1 MGDVQLQNFARL
13 RMLYSAEPGPRK
25 VSVFSDC
32 IRTDSHGPSRK
43 HISKGPMP
51 TKSKDAISLMGRRLK
66 INLQMLSSHSP
77 CAVAQPRTPV
87 RSLLLAFA
95 ALFFLGAIFV
105 STPAAY
111 AQSASTWNKRG
122 QAAEARE
129 DYDVAYQDYQKAHI
143 KSPDNLWYKTRYEN
157 SRFKAAAAHV
167 DRGRIYLQ
175 GGDVDGAL
183 NEFQHALEI
192 DPSNQTAQQEIDQIR
207 VNRAGGASPTST
219 PRMQESPGQ
228 AAAQKE
234 IASIAGIT
242 KLKPVSND
250 PITIH
255 SVEDSKYIYQ
265 AIGKIAG
272 LNVLFDPD
280 YTSKRIPVDLN
291 NVSLSDALRIVG
303 TISGTFYKPVTSNTI
318 FVAANTRQK
327 RTDLEELAVQTFY
340 LTNMSTANDATEIL
354 TAIRNMM
361 DPTVKIFLVPSQN
374 ALVMRGTPDQ
384 LMLAEKLINDLDR
397 AKPEVVVDVAV
408 LEVNKTLERT
418 LGITLPQSFGIA
430 AQAPTTTASTTTST
444 TGTTTTPTT
453 TTSGLTLNN
462 LAHLNGTDFAITLGG
477 AQANALLTDSDT
489 RILQNPRIRASDGQ
503 RATLK
508 IGSKIP
514 VATGSYSAGAATGL
528 TAGIGV
534 QTQFT
539 YIDVGVN
546 IDMTP
551 TVHYD
556 HEITLKVKVEVST
569 QSSTVTISGVAE
581 PVISQRVA
589 DQVIQLQDGEP
600 SILAGINTKSDE
612 LGISGTPGI
621 GEMPI
626 LKYIFSS
633 RDRNVSDDEIVFLI
647 VPHIVRESVLSKL
660 NTRAIDTGTSQ
671 AMELRYDPT
680 MTPASD
686 MESADA
692 PNHPVGA
699 TDAAN
704 AAAAVI
710 HPPQNPGQ
718 IPNSQIPSGQMPTS
732 PAHAAPAGPPVSFT
746 VQPSTPTPAV
756 GSTFTTQVMIS
767 NAQDVF
773 AVPLQLQFNPAVLQ
787 LVNVDSGPFLGS
799 DSQAIAIAH
808 RVDNGTVTISASR
821 PPNTKGMS
829 GQGSVCNI
837 TFKAIAPGDSQLNL
851 VKVGA
856 MNSAHVNLPAVGSQA
871 VVHVK

>member
-1 MGDVQLQNFARL
+1 
-13 RMLYSAEPGPRK
+13 MLYSAEPGPRK
-25 VSVFSDC
+25 VSAYSNC

-43 HISKGPMP
+43 HISKGPTP

-66 INLQMLSSHSP
+66 KNLQILSSISL
-77 CAVAQPRTPV
+77 CAVAPLRTAV
-87 RSLLLAFA
+87 RSPLLVLA
-95 ALFFLGAIFV
+95 ALFVLGGI
-105 STPAAY
+105 PAAH
-111 AQSASTWNKRG
+111 AQSSATWDKRG

-129 DYDVAYQDYQKAHI
+129 DYDVAYQDYRKAHI
-143 KSPDNLWYKTRYEN
+143 KSPNNLWYKTRYEN
-157 SRFKAAAAHV
+157 ARFKAAAAHV

-175 GGDVDGAL
+175 SGDSDGAL
-183 NEFQHALEI
+183 NEFQRALEI

-207 VNRAGGASPTST
+207 VSRAGGAAPSSL
-219 PRMQESPGQ
+219 PRMQETPGQ
-228 AAAQKE
+228 AAEQKE
-234 IASIAGIT
+234 IASISGIT

-303 TISGTFYKPVTSNTI
+303 TLTNTFYKPVTSNTI

-340 LTNMSTANDATEIL
+340 LTNMSTANDATEVL

-418 LGITLPQSFGIA
+418 LGITLPQSFGLA
-430 AQAPTTTASTTTST
+430 AQPPNTTASTTTST
-444 TGTTTTPTT
+444 TGTTSTTPTT
-453 TTSGLTLNN
+453 TSNLTLNN
-462 LAHLNGTDFAITLGG
+462 LAHLNGTDFAVTLGG
-477 AQANALLTDSDT
+477 ATVNALLTDADT

-539 YIDVGVN
+539 YVDVGVN
-546 IDMTP
+546 VDMTP

-556 HEITLKVKVEVST
+556 HEITLKIKVEVST

-600 SILAGINTKSDE
+600 SILAGIDTKNDE
-612 LGISGTPGI
+612 LGISGTPGLAEI
-621 GEMPI
+621 PI
-626 LKYIFSS
+626 LKYIFAS
-633 RDRNVSDDEIVFLI
+633 RDRNLSDDEIVFLI
-647 VPHIVRESVLSKL
+647 VPHIVRESILSKL
-660 NTRAIDTGTSQ
+660 NTRPIDTGTSQ
-671 AMELRYDPT
+671 AMELRYDPSI
-680 MTPASD
+680 TPVSD
-686 MESADA
+686 MESANA
-692 PNHPVGA
+692 PDHPVA
-699 TDAAN
+699 PTDAAN
-704 AAAAVI
+704 AAASVI
-710 HPPQNPGQ
+710 HPPQVPGQ
-718 IPNSQIPSGQMPTS
+718 IPNSQIPSGQMQPS
-732 PAHAAPAGPPVSFT
+732 PAPGQAPAAPAAPPASFT
-746 VQPSTPTPAV
+746 VQPTNAAPTV
-756 GSTFTTQVMIS
+756 GSTFTAQVMVS
-767 NAQDVF
+767 NAQDLF
-773 AVPLQLQFNPAVLQ
+773 AVPLQMQFNPAVLQ

-799 DSQAIAIAH
+799 DSQAVAIAH

-829 GQGSVCNI
+829 GQGNVCNI
-837 TFKAIAPGDSQLNL
+837 TFKAIAPGDSPLNL
-851 VKVGA
+851 IKVGA
-856 MNSAHVNLPAVGSQA
+856 MNSAHANLPAVGSQA

>member
-1 MGDVQLQNFARL
+1 
-13 RMLYSAEPGPRK
+13 MLYSAEPGPRK

-43 HISKGPMP
+43 HISKGPTP

-66 INLQMLSSHSP
+66 KNIQILSSNSP
-77 CAVAQPRTPV
+77 CAVAPFRAAA
-87 RSLLLAFA
+87 RSPFLLLGVLFVLGGILA
-95 ALFFLGAIFV
+95 AA
-105 STPAAY
+105 PAAH

-143 KSPDNLWYKTRYEN
+143 KSPENLWYKTRYEN
-157 SRFKAAAAHV
+157 ARFKAAASHV

-175 GGDVDGAL
+175 GGDSDGAL
-183 NEFQHALEI
+183 NEFQRALEI

-207 VNRAGGASPTST
+207 VTRSGGAAPSSL
-219 PRMQESPGQ
+219 PRMQETPGQ
-228 AAAQKE
+228 AAEQKE
-234 IASIAGIT
+234 IASITGIT

-291 NVSLSDALRIVG
+291 NVSLSDALRIVS
-303 TISGTFYKPVTSNTI
+303 TLTNTFYKPVTSNTI

-340 LTNMSTANDATEIL
+340 LTNMSTANDATEVL

-418 LGITLPQSFGIA
+418 LGITLPQSFGLA

-462 LAHLNGTDFAITLGG
+462 LAHLNGTDFAVTLGG
-477 AQANALLTDSDT
+477 AEVNALLTDADT

-556 HEITLKVKVEVST
+556 HEITLKIKVEVST
-569 QSSTVTISGVAE
+569 QSSQVTISGVTE

-589 DQVIQLQDGEP
+589 EQVIQLQDGEP

-612 LGISGTPGI
+612 LGISGTPGL

-626 LKYIFSS
+626 LKYIFAS

-647 VPHIVRESVLSKL
+647 VPHIVRESILTKL
-660 NTRAIDTGTSQ
+660 NTRPIDTGTSQ
-671 AMELRYDPT
+671 SMELRYDPSI
-680 MTPASD
+680 TPVSD

-699 TDAAN
+699 TDAAS
-704 AAAAVI
+704 AAASVI
-710 HPPQNPGQ
+710 HPPQVPGQ
-718 IPNSQIPSGQMPTS
+718 IPNSEIPSAQMQTS
-732 PAHAAPAGPPVSFT
+732 PVPGHAPAAPAGPPVSFT

-756 GSTFTTQVMIS
+756 GSTFTTQVMVS
-767 NAQDVF
+767 NAQDLF
-773 AVPLQLQFNPAVLQ
+773 AVPLQMQFNPAVLQ

>member
-1 MGDVQLQNFARL
+1 MGCRLNRNLPILSGISGCVSQPARAL
-13 RMLYSAEPGPRK
+13 
-25 VSVFSDC
+25 
-32 IRTDSHGPSRK
+32 
-43 HISKGPMP
+43 
-51 TKSKDAISLMGRRLK
+51 
-66 INLQMLSSHSP
+66 
-77 CAVAQPRTPV
+77 
-87 RSLLLAFA
+87 SLLLLLGIVA
-95 ALFFLGAIFV
+95 AT
-105 STPAAY
+105 STVH
-111 AQSASTWNKRG
+111 AQSASTWDKRG
-122 QAAEARE
+122 KAAEAR
-129 DYDVAYQDYQKAHI
+129 DDFDTAYQDYQRAHLQA
-143 KSPDNLWYKTRYEN
+143 PDNLWYKTRYEN
-157 SRFKAAAAHV
+157 IRFRAAAAHV

-175 GGDVDGAL
+175 SGDSDSAL
-183 NEFQHALEI
+183 VEFQRALAI

-207 VNRAGGASPTST
+207 SSRPGAAPVSRA
-219 PRMQESPGQ
+219 QQLPGQ
-228 AAAQKE
+228 AAAQHE
-234 IASIAGIT
+234 IASLAGIT
-242 KLKPVSND
+242 QLKPVSND

-291 NVSLSDALRIVG
+291 NVSLSDALRIVS
-303 TISGTFYKPVTSNTI
+303 TLTGTFYKPVTSNTI

-340 LTNMSTANDATEIL
+340 LTNMSTANDATEVL

-397 AKPEVVVDVAV
+397 TKPEVVVDIAV

-418 LGITLPQSFGIA
+418 LGIILPQSFGIT
-430 AQAPTTTASTTTST
+430 AQAPTATTNSTTTTGT
-444 TGTTTTPTT
+444 TGTTTTAN
-453 TTSGLTLNN
+453 LTLNN
-462 LAHLNGTDFAITLGG
+462 LAHLNGTDFAVTLGG
-477 AQANALLTDSDT
+477 ATVNALLTNADT

-503 RATLK
+503 RAQLK

-514 VATGSYSAGAATGL
+514 IATGSYSAGAATGL

-534 QTQFT
+534 QTQFQ

-556 HEITLKVKVEVST
+556 HEVTLKVKVDVST
-569 QSSTVTISGVAE
+569 QTSTVTISGVAE

-600 SILAGINTKSDE
+600 SILAGINATNNS
-612 LGISGTPGI
+612 LGISGTPGL
-621 GEMPI
+621 GEMPV

-633 RDRNVSDDEIVFLI
+633 RDRNTSDDEIVFLI
-647 VPHIVRESVLSKL
+647 IPHIVRESPLTKI

-671 AMELRYDPT
+671 SMELREDPNL
-680 MTPASD
+680 TPAAD
-686 MESADA
+686 MAPADSSS
-692 PNHPVGA
+692 PPLPPGP
-699 TDAAN
+699 T
-704 AAAAVI
+704 AAAAAAAALYSGQSATA
-710 HPPQNPGQ
+710 PPPPATAPGQ
-718 IPNSQIPSGQMPTS
+718 A
-732 PAHAAPAGPPVSFT
+732 PAPATAPPAAAPTGPPLSFT
-746 VQPSTPTPAV
+746 VQPSSPDQTV
-756 GSTFTTQVMIS
+756 GSTFQTSIVVS
-767 NAQDVF
+767 NAQDLF
-773 AVPLQLQFNPAVLQ
+773 TVPLQLQFNPAVLQ
-787 LVNVDSGPFLGS
+787 LVNVDAGPFLGG
-799 DSQAIAIAH
+799 DSQAVALAH
-808 RVDNGTVTISASR
+808 RVDNGTVTLSASR
-821 PPNTKGMS
+821 PPNTKGIS
-829 GQGSVCNI
+829 GQGSVCTI

-856 MNSAHVNLPAVGSQA
+856 MNSSHVNLPAVGSQA

>member
-1 MGDVQLQNFARL
+1 MVLGGV
-13 RMLYSAEPGPRK
+13 
-25 VSVFSDC
+25 
-32 IRTDSHGPSRK
+32 
-43 HISKGPMP
+43 
-51 TKSKDAISLMGRRLK
+51 
-66 INLQMLSSHSP
+66 
-77 CAVAQPRTPV
+77 
-87 RSLLLAFA
+87 FA
-95 ALFFLGAIFV
+95 A
-105 STPAAY
+105 TPAAH
-111 AQSASTWNKRG
+111 AQSASTWSKRG

-129 DYDVAYQDYQKAHI
+129 DYDVAYQDYQKAHL

-175 GGDVDGAL
+175 SGRRRRRAQRVPA
-183 NEFQHALEI
+183 A
-192 DPSNQTAQQEIDQIR
+192 PSR
-207 VNRAGGASPTST
+207 ST
-219 PRMQESPGQ
+219 PPTRPRSRRSTRSGPRVPAAPLPPPRPTCSRLPGQ

-234 IASIAGIT
+234 IASLSGIT
-242 KLKPVSND
+242 QLKPVSND

-340 LTNMSTANDATEIL
+340 LTNMSTANDATEVL

-384 LMLAEKLINDLDR
+384 LMLAQKLINDLDR

-418 LGITLPQSFGIA
+418 LGITLPQSFGIT
-430 AQAPTTTASTTTST
+430 AQAPNTTNSTTTST
-444 TGTTTTPTT
+444 TGTTTTTPTT
-453 TTSGLTLNN
+453 TSNLTLNN
-462 LAHLNGTDFAITLGG
+462 LAHLNGTDFAVTIGG
-477 AQANALLTDSDT
+477 ATVNALLTNADT

-514 VATGSYSAGAATGL
+514 IATGSYSAGAATGL

-556 HEITLKVKVEVST
+556 HEVTLKVKVEVSS
-569 QSSTVTISGVAE
+569 QSSSVTISGVTE
-581 PVISQRVA
+581 PIISQRVA

-600 SILAGINTKSDE
+600 SILAGINTTSDE
-612 LGISGTPGI
+612 LGISGTPGLS
-621 GEMPI
+621 EMPI
-626 LKYIFSS
+626 LKYIFAS
-633 RDRNVSDDEIVFLI
+633 RDRNTSDDEIVFLI
-647 VPHIVRESVLSKL
+647 VPHIVRESLLSKL

-671 AMELRYDPT
+671 SMELREDPT
-680 MTPASD
+680 LTPASD
-686 MESADA
+686 MEPADA
-692 PNHPVGA
+692 VHRAPHGRRLRRSRRCRCRRCGHPS
-699 TDAAN
+699 DAGHRSDPQQRDPDRPDAHHSGSSQLRP
-704 AAAAVI
+704 
-710 HPPQNPGQ
+710 HPLRRRLPRPL
-718 IPNSQIPSGQMPTS
+718 
-732 PAHAAPAGPPVSFT
+732 PAGPPVSFT

-756 GSTFTTQVMIS
+756 GEHLHHLRRDRQRAGCLRRSAAAPVQPRC
-767 NAQDVF
+767 AAAGQRRLR
-773 AVPLQLQFNPAVLQ
+773 PLPRQ
-787 LVNVDSGPFLGS
+787 
-799 DSQAIAIAH
+799 
-808 RVDNGTVTISASR
+808 R
-821 PPNTKGMS
+821 
-829 GQGSVCNI
+829 
-837 TFKAIAPGDSQLNL
+837 
-851 VKVGA
+851 
-856 MNSAHVNLPAVGSQA
+856 
-871 VVHVK
+871 